1 MPYLMPC
8 LKRKHVTSTRRKF
21 VRNLILNFVNF
32 IFLSLE
38 IYQKNI
44 PLNRVLHG
52 EYLSVGYIFV
62 GVVLRK
68 IYAFLKTYTQK
79 FQNIFYSK
87 LLFKQRLLDSN

>member
-1 MPYLMPC
+1 MAL
-8 LKRKHVTSTRRKF
+8 LLQEAAVQHVESF

-52 EYLSVGYIFV
+52 EYLSVFN
-62 GVVLRK
+62 LH
-68 IYAFLKTYTQK
+68 LTYTQK

-87 LLFKQRLLDSN
+87 LLFKQRLLESN

>member
-1 MPYLMPC
+1 MAL
-8 LKRKHVTSTRRKF
+8 LLQEAAVQHVENF

-52 EYLSVGYIFV
+52 EYLSVFNLY
-62 GVVLRK
+62 L
-68 IYAFLKTYTQK
+68 TYTQK